1 MKILTAIRIPKVTGT
16 HFSAGRYTITSSY
29 LKFPKSAQKPHFKT
43 VMIIVID
50 IQIFLTIVH
59 TNTHLFL

>member
-1 MKILTAIRIPKVTGT
+1 MKILTAIRISKVTGT
-16 HFSAGRYTITSSY
+16 HFPAGRYTITSRY
-29 LKFPKSAQKPHFKT
+29 FKFPKSAQKQHFKT

-50 IQIFLTIVH
+50 IQIFLKIVH